1 MDEKVDKV
9 PSDSDCDTSNL
20 VNRMWTGSVPSYWN
34 ILYIYYDPSS
44 DLAVGPKSTCVG
56 SKTSSAMPDELNIGD
71 VT

>member
-1 MDEKVDKV
+1 MIR
-9 PSDSDCDTSNL
+9 PMN
-20 VNRMWTGSVPSYWN
+20 
-34 ILYIYYDPSS
+34 PSS